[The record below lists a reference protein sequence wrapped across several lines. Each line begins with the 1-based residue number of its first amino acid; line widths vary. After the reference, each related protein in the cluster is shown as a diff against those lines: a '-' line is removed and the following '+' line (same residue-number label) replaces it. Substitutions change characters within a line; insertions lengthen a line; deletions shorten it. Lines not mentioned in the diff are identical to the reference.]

1 VEEYVNS
8 VLSGNEKKKKGK
20 KQVTEDKAATKIQSK
35 ARAKHAKKE
44 VADKKKAKEAKPE
57 EPKVDPLSPAALYG
71 VLSKDPKGFV
81 VHVTPKRL
89 AGLYQD
95 TQAAGLTNEFL
106 NQMSGGKVTERPP
119 KTAIEQM
126 AVNLA
131 RAGNKLGHQEFNSFM
146 SQLSEELS
154 TEPDM
159 IVRAFRQTEEGSV
172 PQSDDLVKKL
182 FIIRQKQYKYGA
194 TFNRSDWT
202 VVCRNCD
209 WLNAMGF
216 TQGDAEMVFS
226 QQCKAEKLDKGGLG
240 GGGNQTIWKDS
251 SFAGLIQLLAAR
263 KGIKPLKA
271 IGDIWKTAKKLS
283 EEGVSTAATTPEP

>member
-1 VEEYVNS
+1 
-8 VLSGNEKKKKGK
+8 
-20 KQVTEDKAATKIQSK
+20 
-35 ARAKHAKKE
+35 
-44 VADKKKAKEAKPE
+44 
-57 EPKVDPLSPAALYG
+57 
-71 VLSKDPKGFV
+71 V

-89 AGLYQD
+89 AGIYQD

-106 NQMSGGKVTERPP
+106 EQMSDGKVTQRPA
-119 KTAIEQM
+119 KTAIQQM
-126 AVNLA
+126 AEDLA
-131 RAGNKLGHQEFNSFM
+131 REGNKLGHKEFDSFM
-146 SQLSEELS
+146 TSLSTELC

-159 IVRAFRQTEEGSV
+159 IVRAFRQTEEGTV
-172 PQSDDLVKKL
+172 PHSDDLVKKL

-209 WLNAMGF
+209 WLNAKNF

-251 SFAGLIQLLAAR
+251 SFAGLIQLFSAR
-263 KGIKPLKA
+263 KGIKPLQA
-271 IGDIWKTAKKLS
+271 IGDIWKTAAKYS
-283 EEGVSTAATTPEP
+283 AEDGPAASTAATTPEP